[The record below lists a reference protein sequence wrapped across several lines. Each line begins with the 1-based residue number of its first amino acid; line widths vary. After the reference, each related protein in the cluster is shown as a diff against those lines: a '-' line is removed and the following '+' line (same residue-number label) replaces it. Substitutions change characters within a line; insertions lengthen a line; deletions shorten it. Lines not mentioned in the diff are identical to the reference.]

1 MRISDWSSD
10 VCSSDLTAK
19 TFDMLQVFITALLST
34 AVEFFET
41 LAIAYALARAGYRR
55 EAIVGTM
62 IGQLL
67 IVFVALVSPWPA
79 AVLPVTA
86 LRALAAALLMA
97 TGLYWS
103 WTSWRRLRAHQRP
116 QIGRANV

>member
-1 MRISDWSSD
+1 
-10 VCSSDLTAK
+10 
-19 TFDMLQVFITALLST
+19 MLQVLITALLST

-97 TGLYWS
+97 TGLYWRS
-103 WTSWRRLRAHQRP
+103 EEHTSELQSLMRISSAVFCLTKKKEKQ
-116 QIGRANV
+116 QSL